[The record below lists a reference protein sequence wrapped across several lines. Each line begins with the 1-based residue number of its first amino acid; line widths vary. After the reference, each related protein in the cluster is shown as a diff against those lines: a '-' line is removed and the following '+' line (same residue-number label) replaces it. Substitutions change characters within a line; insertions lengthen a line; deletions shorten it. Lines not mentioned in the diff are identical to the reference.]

1 MMPARWVVVAVG
13 GAVGANR
20 VLIMRY
26 EADCAAP
33 SRIGSCRTEQTL
45 QADDGASGHYV
56 SMSPRTGAIYLAEV
70 GRSRIIRYLPLGVE
84 PVRVTE
90 AAAAGGGV
98 AGAGGGGASAGA
110 AEVGEPEST
119 AVSMQQTHVIIERHN
134 SNGKTA
140 FTGCHDKLRT
150 DPETSV

>member
-1 MMPARWVVVAVG
+1 MG

-70 GRSRIIRYLPLGVE
+70 GRSRIIRYLPATPLGVE
-84 PVRVTE
+84 PGQVTE
-90 AAAAGGGV
+90 AAAGV
-98 AGAGGGGASAGA
+98 AGAGVGGAGAGVTSGGGGASAGA

-119 AVSMQQTHVIIERHN
+119 AVSMQHTHIRLSSKATI
-134 SNGKTA
+134 
-140 FTGCHDKLRT
+140 
-150 DPETSV
+150 

>member
-1 MMPARWVVVAVG
+1 MG

-70 GRSRIIRYLPLGVE
+70 GRSRIIRYLPATPLGVK
-84 PVRVTE
+84 PGQVTE
-90 AAAAGGGV
+90 AAAGV
-98 AGAGGGGASAGA
+98 AGAG
-110 AEVGEPEST
+110 VGEGV
-119 AVSMQQTHVIIERHN
+119 A
-134 SNGKTA
+134 
-140 FTGCHDKLRT
+140 
-150 DPETSV
+150 